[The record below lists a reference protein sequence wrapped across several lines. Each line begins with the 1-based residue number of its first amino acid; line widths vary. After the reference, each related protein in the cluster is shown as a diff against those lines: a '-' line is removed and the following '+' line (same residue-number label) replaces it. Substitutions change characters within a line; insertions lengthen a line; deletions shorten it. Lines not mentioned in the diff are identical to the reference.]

1 MKKPFQKIIQ
11 ISSDTTNLIH
21 GSWIKEII
29 QWENAN
35 SSVLEGTQS
44 RKPVSNHSLDVFA

>member
-21 GSWIKEII
+21 GSWIKEILYSMGKMNI
-29 QWENAN
+29 YQ
-35 SSVLEGTQS
+35 
-44 RKPVSNHSLDVFA
+44 